1 MLRSHHS
8 VTTALLSLVFFLA
21 STPLLAAEAAA
32 VQTSIQQLESSDPAV
47 QMQACRA
54 LGAAKSKEAV
64 SPLVSLLDETTD
76 YRVAATAA
84 AALGAIGEK
93 GVATTA
99 LLRAATENESNSVK
113 YAAFL
118 SLAAIGDEHHQQNV
132 LDAATAAEDSGDPLL
147 SDLVAKLRPLLAE

>member
-21 STPLLAAEAAA
+21 STPLLGAEAA
-32 VQTSIQQLESSDPAV
+32 VQTSIQELESSDPAV

-64 SPLVSLLDETTD
+64 APLVSLLDETTD